1 MTREDFTAR
10 ITGLEKLIR
19 TEYGLHQDQMAE
31 ALGISKKTLV
41 ETEKGRRQLT
51 WTESVALT
59 AIFAKSRVLGD
70 AFGGDLAGVL
80 EDLAF
85 PESPLAEAGPYP
97 KTMGGRIW
105 WRDVAARGGF
115 RVQQNIISQHFRL
128 LNAADERILSSFDR
142 EEVLAQLADLAG
154 KEAPDEA

>member
-1 MTREDFTAR
+1 MTREQFTAK

-41 ETEKGRRQLT
+41 ETEKGRRPLT
-51 WTESVALT
+51 WTESVALA
-59 AIFAKSRVLGD
+59 AIFSNSTVLQG
-70 AFGGDLAGVL
+70 AFGGNVAAVL

-85 PESPLAEAGPYP
+85 PESPLSEQGHYP
-97 KTMGGRIW
+97 KTMGGRVW
-105 WRDVAARGGF
+105 WRDVASRDGY
-115 RVQQNIISQHFRL
+115 RIQQNIISQHYRL
-128 LNAADERILSSFDR
+128 LNSADERVLSSFDR
-142 EEVLAQLADLAG
+142 GEVTARLEELAR